1 MKYFWHKAERSKKR
15 EEGHHTKLPSMKA
28 RILIIAASLLCGRS
42 HAASASLPRS
52 STRASITKEK
62 SISTEQNEP
71 PKWLEACN
79 QLAPCS
85 NILCS
90 LAPLSTILHVKQTK
104 SVGSLPLLP
113 YSSMIA
119 NGFVWALYGHLA
131 RLPNLKYANIIGI
144 MLGSFYFKEW
154 AAAAAASISGAII
167 YHKLAITWIVLMNC
181 FVAARFPRKVATEIV
196 GKEGVLVFILLFAS
210 PLSALK
216 EIIASRSAAAIPL
229 PFTVASTINCSLWSV
244 VGLLLMND
252 FNIYFPSI
260 LGLLCAMIQ
269 LFLKGIYGNGVKQ
282 S

>member
-1 MKYFWHKAERSKKR
+1 
-15 EEGHHTKLPSMKA
+15 MKA
-28 RILIIAASLLCGRS
+28 RIIIIAATVLCRGS
-42 HAASASLPRS
+42 HAASAALPRS
-52 STRASITKEK
+52 ATRASITKEK
-62 SISTEQNEP
+62 PVSTEQKEEP
-71 PKWLEACN
+71 PKWLDACN
-79 QLAPCS
+79 QIAPCT

-90 LAPLSTILHVKQTK
+90 LAPLSTILHVKQIK

-131 RLPNLKYANIIGI
+131 HLPNVKYANIIGI

-154 AAAAAASISGAII
+154 AAAAAASISGAIM

-181 FVAARFPRKVATEIV
+181 FVATRFPRKVATEIV
-196 GKEGVLVFILLFAS
+196 GKEGVLVNILLFAS

-252 FNIYFPSI
+252 FYIYFPSI

>member
-1 MKYFWHKAERSKKR
+1 
-15 EEGHHTKLPSMKA
+15 MKA
-28 RILIIAASLLCGRS
+28 KSLTRINILIVVSVLCWYGR
-42 HAASASLPRS
+42 AASAALPK
-52 STRASITKEK
+52 STTIRASTTKEN
-62 SISTEQNEP
+62 SVSTELKQP

-79 QLAPCS
+79 QLAPCT

-90 LAPLSTILHVKQTK
+90 LAPLSTILHVSRTK

-131 RLPNLKYANIIGI
+131 HLPNVKYANMVGI
-144 MLGSFYFKEW
+144 MLGSYYFKEW
-154 AAAAAASISGAII
+154 TAAAAASVSGAII
-167 YHKLAITWIVLMNC
+167 YHKLAITWIVLMNF

-196 GKEGVLVFILLFAS
+196 GKEGVFVFVLLFAS

-216 EIIASRSAAAIPL
+216 EVIANKSAAAIPL

-269 LFLKGIYGNGVKQ
+269 LFLKGIYGDGVGSIKRQ
-282 S
+282 NSFEMMGQQIA

>member
-1 MKYFWHKAERSKKR
+1 
-15 EEGHHTKLPSMKA
+15 MKA
-28 RILIIAASLLCGRS
+28 HINILTAVFILCRCNYAASSL
-42 HAASASLPRS
+42 LPRKS
-52 STRASITKEK
+52 GTITAPSLTTEK
-62 SISTEQNEP
+62 SAPANQKEP

-79 QLAPCS
+79 QLAPCT

-90 LAPLSTILHVKQTK
+90 LAPLSTILHVSRTK

-131 RLPNLKYANIIGI
+131 HLPNVKYANMIGI
-144 MLGSFYFKEW
+144 MLGTFYFKEW
-154 AAAAAASISGAII
+154 TGAAADSISGVIM
-167 YHKLAITWIVLMNC
+167 YHKLAITWIVLINC
-181 FVAARFPRKVATEIV
+181 LVAARFPRKVATEIV

-216 EIIASRSAAAIPL
+216 EVIANRSAAAIPL
-229 PFTVASTINCSLWSV
+229 PFTVASTINCSLWSI
-244 VGLLLMND
+244 VGLFLMND

-269 LFLKGIYGNGVKQ
+269 LFLKGIYGDGIGSIKRKGSLEMMHQIV
-282 S
+282 